1 MIRPDEL
8 GADLAQT
15 LAVVMSAKLDAYKA
29 EYRTMVA
36 SKLVEVRDGYGRG
49 GPEWKA
55 LDEVLKRIGAAP
67 RNPG

>member
-8 GADLAQT
+8 PADLAQT
-15 LAVVMSAKLDAYKA
+15 LAVVVSAKLDGYKA
-29 EYRTMVA
+29 EYRAMVA
-36 SKLVEVRDGYGRG
+36 GKLVEVRDGYGRG